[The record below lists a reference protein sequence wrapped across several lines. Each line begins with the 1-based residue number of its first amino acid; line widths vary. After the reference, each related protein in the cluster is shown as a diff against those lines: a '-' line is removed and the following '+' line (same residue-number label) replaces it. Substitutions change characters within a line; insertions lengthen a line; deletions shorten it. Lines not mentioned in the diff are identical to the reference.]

1 MNYMEYVCT
10 SKNEGEDIDTL
21 NEKVGKSK
29 VTGFR
34 ANIT

>member
-1 MNYMEYVCT
+1 MDYVCT
-10 SKNEGEDIDTL
+10 SKNEGKDIDTL
-21 NEKVGKSK
+21 NEKVGKNK